1 MSRSIEKVLPPV
13 EVLIEMEP
21 EEIGPFLLEYLH
33 EQNESP
39 GSGQMNRYNLTHN
52 DNIERYFGREYR
64 YVVAK
69 VITEAWMWLERE
81 GLIAP
86 KPDDTSGSWYF
97 ITRRGQKLKNLTDF
111 KKYNFGNILPSDNL
125 DPALL
130 QKAKPAYIRG
140 DNETAI
146 LLSFKE
152 VEVRTRTTAKLPDTL
167 IGVALMREAFNPK
180 GGPLTDMNLPEAER
194 EAIAHLFAGAIG
206 MFKNPSSHRYVDY
219 KDSKEV
225 AEIIMFANYLL
236 KVIDSRSV

>member
-13 EVLIEMEP
+13 ELLIEMEP

-33 EQNESP
+33 EINDDP
-39 GSGQMNRYNLTHN
+39 RSGGLNRYNLTLSSSLRN
-52 DNIERYFGREYR
+52 YFEAQ
-64 YVVAK
+64 YVDKVAE
-69 VITEAWMWLERE
+69 VITEAWMWLERD

-86 KPDDTSGSWYF
+86 KPGSTDDWYI

-111 KKYNFGNILPSDNL
+111 KTYNFSNILPSENL
-125 DPALL
+125 GPVLL
-130 QKAKPAYIRG
+130 QKARPAFIRG

-152 VEVRTRTTAKLPDTL
+152 VEVRTRTTATLPDTL

-180 GGPLTDMNLPEAER
+180 SGPLTDMNLPEAER
-194 EAIAHLFAGAIG
+194 EAMAHLFAGAIG

-236 KVIDSRSV
+236 RVIDSRNL